1 MNTKS
6 YLLTSMLTIG
16 LLLTGCGNQEDQTT
30 NATESKN
37 DTNSKLEV
45 YTTIFPLEDFTKKI
59 GGDEITVTSVYPPN
73 VDAHI
78 YEPTVKTMKNIAD
91 SDLFIY
97 TGAGVE
103 GFAEQAEETLQKEDV
118 HILKAAEGIELLKTP
133 EEHSHKDNA
142 THAEEHSHE
151 DNAAH
156 AEEHSHEDDTAH
168 AEEHSD
174 EDNAAHAEE
183 HSHEG
188 NAAHAE
194 KHSHEDNAAHED
206 EHHLHGDQDPHVWLD
221 PILSIKLAENIK
233 NALIELKPESKEIFE
248 DNFTNLKADLTALD
262 QTFHETLENSKTKY
276 ILVSHAA
283 YGYWQDRYGLEQI
296 AIAGLSPSQEP
307 SQQQLTE
314 IITESEEHH
323 LKYVLFEQNVQ
334 SNVAK
339 VIQDEIGAKSLTLHN
354 LESVTEEDIKNNED
368 YFSIMEKN
376 IETLKTVLN

>member
-1 MNTKS
+1 MHTKP
-6 YLLTSMLTIG
+6 YLLTSMLTVG
-16 LLLTGCGNQEDQTT
+16 LLLTGCGNQENQLT
-30 NATESKN
+30 NATESN
-37 DTNSKLEV
+37 DDNSNKIEV

-91 SDLFIY
+91 SDLFVY

-103 GFAEQAEETLQKEDV
+103 GFVEQAEEALQKEDV
-118 HILKAAEGIELLKTP
+118 LILKAAEGIELLKT
-133 EEHSHKDNA
+133 
-142 THAEEHSHE
+142 TEHSHE
-151 DNAAH
+151 DNATH
-156 AEEHSHEDDTAH
+156 EEEHSHEN
-168 AEEHSD
+168 E
-174 EDNAAHAEE
+174 AAHEEE
-183 HSHEG
+183 HSHEED
-188 NAAHAE
+188 AAHDE
-194 KHSHEDNAAHED
+194 KHAHEEDAAHDEKHAHEED
-206 EHHLHGDQDPHVWLD
+206 AAHDEEHAHEEDATHDEEHHHHGDQDPHVWLD
-221 PILSIKLAENIK
+221 PMRSIKLAENIK
-233 NALIELKPESKEIFE
+233 NALIEIKPESKETFE
-248 DNFTNLKADLTALD
+248 ENFTKLKADLTALD

-314 IITESEEHH
+314 IITESEEHG

-354 LESVTEEDIKNNED
+354 LESVTEENIINKED

-376 IETLKTVLN
+376 VEILETVLN